1 MRDKAGHK
9 GRIRPIPRE
18 IHLFSFGYAGIEP
31 EIELTVLIDRVGH
44 F

>member
-9 GRIRPIPRE
+9 GRIRPNLRE
-18 IHLFSFGYAGIEP
+18 IHLLPALNRRLI
-31 EIELTVLIDRVGH
+31 VLIDKVGH